1 MSLLAY
7 GQGMLAGDIG
17 VGAGLTEPWASREP
31 HFLWSGDGLMDG
43 ERESDSSNVHS
54 ESGLEHSLA
63 GAHFLSLLTEGVPND
78 EISEPDTPRPIRR
91 ELHWDSPPQSPG
103 AVFVNL
109 PYSVLQIVATSAKA
123 DLVVVGV
130 FQKSAEHL
138 MEILLCVPRTLDC
151 KLLIEFKTELF
162 ARVNGTVVGV
172 DGSILPQEFTELL
185 GREPQAFLGRHF
197 NLEAYEGIFFA
208 LWLDKSRVP
217 DTAES
222 IFSEAVKSLPMLL
235 STRIEARKYER
246 LGKRFDAILKM
257 MPQSVVFVDDEV
269 GQVLINPAAA
279 ELLELPTHGEVEPSR
294 VASAMKRLAASSG
307 SRTDPQKWYRAI
319 TGVEEPQEI
328 EEEWVL
334 KKPRCPG
341 RCVLHVRSFPV
352 SSVSAHGR
360 LWLYE
365 DVTTDRDACEAIQAA
380 NRAKSQFLAMM
391 SHELRTP
398 MTGVLGMLDLLH
410 LTHLVPQQ
418 QELVKIMQ
426 ESAEGLMQVI
436 NNILDFCKM
445 EAGRLFLEEIDF
457 SLSDLFEQV
466 VTMHEKK
473 LAEKGLKLDIKPMPG
488 ATVTVRGDPV
498 RLRQIIVNLVSN
510 AIKFTENGSITVCWR
525 YVPCPPPRPIIKSL
539 AGMKRTASGSLRYS
553 YQALESSVAEKG
565 LAVGK
570 NGVKVSEDKDKK
582 LYLEVKVA
590 DTGVGIAKEQL
601 ETLFAAAQAG
611 APRRDASGTGLGLA
625 ICKGLL
631 QLMGGRLLPVESEV
645 GKGTVVTF
653 VLPLLPAEDSSKLLL
668 ELSADKP
675 SSAKPPLPPPGA
687 CTKEETKTISVLVAE
702 DNKVNQL
709 LIRKIFRH
717 YGHDVELV
725 SNGKLAVEAVQKKSY
740 DLVLMDLQMPVLD
753 GLSATR
759 AIRALPLAT
768 AKVPIYALSADAL
781 APESGP
787 MEETGLDGYLSK
799 PIVWEDMSEVVDKV
813 LASKS
818 HQRNN

>member
-1 MSLLAY
+1 
-7 GQGMLAGDIG
+7 
-17 VGAGLTEPWASREP
+17 
-31 HFLWSGDGLMDG
+31 
-43 ERESDSSNVHS
+43 
-54 ESGLEHSLA
+54 
-63 GAHFLSLLTEGVPND
+63 LTEGAPND
-78 EISEPDTPRPIRR
+78 EIAEDPDTPRPIRR

-130 FQKSAEHL
+130 FQRSAEHL
-138 MEILLCVPRTLDC
+138 MEIFLCVPRHYDC
-151 KLLIEFKTELF
+151 KSLIEFKTELVG
-162 ARVNGTVVGV
+162 RVNGTVVGV

-222 IFSEAVKSLPMLL
+222 VCCEAVQSLPMLL

-279 ELLELPTHGEVEPSR
+279 ELLNLPSHGEVEPSR

-307 SRTDPQKWYRAI
+307 SRTDPQKWYRAV

-334 KKPRCPG
+334 QKP

-445 EAGRLFLEEIDF
+445 EAGRLSLEEIDF

-473 LAEKGLKLDIKPMPG
+473 FVEKGLKLDIKPMAG

-498 RLRQIIVNLVSN
+498 RLRQIVVNLVSN
-510 AIKFTENGSITVCWR
+510 AIRFTENGSITVCWR
-525 YVPCPPPRPIIKSL
+525 FVPCPPPRPNVKPL
-539 AGMKRTASGSLRYS
+539 AGMKRTASGSLRYN
-553 YQALESSVAEKG
+553 YQPLESSVAEKA
-565 LAVGK
+565 LAVGR
-570 NGVKVSEDKDKK
+570 NGVKASEDKKDKK

-601 ETLFAAAQAG
+601 ETVFAAAQAG

-631 QLMGGRLLPVESEV
+631 QLMGGRLLPVESDV

-653 VLPLLPAEDSSKLLL
+653 VLPLLPAEDSSKLFL

-687 CTKEETKTISVLVAE
+687 CSKEETKTISVLVAE

-725 SNGKLAVEAVQKKSY
+725 SNGKLAVEAVQRKSY

-759 AIRALPLAT
+759 AIRALRLPT

-813 LASKS
+813 LASKA
-818 HQRNN
+818 HQRDN

>member
-31 HFLWSGDGLMDG
+31 HYLWSGDGLMDG
-43 ERESDSSNVHS
+43 DRESESSNAQS
-54 ESGLEHSLA
+54 EGGLENSLA
-63 GAHFLSLLTEGVPND
+63 GAHFLSLLTEGLPND
-78 EISEPDTPRPIRR
+78 ELSEPDTPRPIRR

-130 FQKSAEHL
+130 FQKNAEQL
-138 MEILLCVPRTLDC
+138 VETLLCVPRHLDC
-151 KLLIEFKTELF
+151 KSLIEFKTELS
-162 ARVNGTVVGV
+162 ARVNGTVVGI
-172 DGSILPQEFTELL
+172 DGSIVPQEFTELL
-185 GREPQAFLGRHF
+185 GREPEAFIGRRF
-197 NLEAYEGIFFA
+197 KLEAYEGVFFA
-208 LWLDKSRVP
+208 LWLDKSKVP
-217 DTAES
+217 DTTES
-222 IFSEAVKSLPMLL
+222 IFTEAVQSLPMLL

-279 ELLELPTHGEVEPSR
+279 VLLDLPSHGEVEPSR
-294 VASAMKRLAASSG
+294 VAGAMKRLAASSG
-307 SRTDPQKWYRAI
+307 SRTDPQKWYRAV

-334 KKPRCPG
+334 KNP

-365 DVTTDRDACEAIQAA
+365 NVTTDRDACEDIQAA

-445 EAGRLFLEEIDF
+445 EASRLSLEEIDF

-473 LAEKGLKLDIKPMPG
+473 LAEKGLKLDIKPMAG

-510 AIKFTENGSITVCWR
+510 AIKFTDKGSIMVSWR
-525 YVPCPPPRPIIKSL
+525 YVPCPPPRPHVKQL
-539 AGMKRTASGSLRYS
+539 AGMKRTASGSLRYN
-553 YQALESSVAEKG
+553 YQPLESSVAEKG
-565 LAVGK
+565 IVAGK
-570 NGVKVSEDKDKK
+570 NASEDKKDKK

-601 ETLFAAAQAG
+601 ESLFAAAQAG

-631 QLMGGRLLPVESEV
+631 QLMGGRMLPVESEL

-653 VLPLLPAEDSSKLLL
+653 VLPLLPAEDTSKLLL
-668 ELSADKP
+668 ELSAEKP

-717 YGHDVELV
+717 YGHDIELV
-725 SNGKLAVEAVQKKSY
+725 SNGKLAVEAVQRKSY

-799 PIVWEDMSEVVDKV
+799 PIVWEDMSEVVEKV
-813 LASKS
+813 LASKA
-818 HQRNN
+818 HQRDN

>member
-17 VGAGLTEPWASREP
+17 AGAGLTEPWASREP
-31 HFLWSGDGLMDG
+31 HNLWTGDGLVDG
-43 ERESDSSNVHS
+43 ERESDSSMHS
-54 ESGLEHSLA
+54 EGGIDNHVA
-63 GAHFLSLLTEGVPND
+63 GHHFLSLLAEGAPDD
-78 EISEPDTPRPIRR
+78 ELSEPDTPRPIRR

-109 PYSVLQIVATSAKA
+109 PYTVLQIVATAAKA
-123 DLVVVGV
+123 DLVVVGCL
-130 FQKSAEHL
+130 QKNKERL
-138 MEILLCVPRTLDC
+138 METLLYVPKDKNC
-151 KLLIEFKTELF
+151 AELIEFQPELF
-162 ARVNGTVVGV
+162 ARVNGTVVSV
-172 DGSILPQEFTELL
+172 DGSILPVEFSEIL
-185 GREPQAFLGRHF
+185 GKQPQAFIGRHF

-208 LWLDKSRVP
+208 LWLDRSKVP
-217 DTAES
+217 DTAQA
-222 IFSEAVKSLPMLL
+222 IFAEAVQSLPMLL

-257 MPQSVVFVDDEV
+257 MPQAVVFVDDEV

-279 ELLELPTHGEVEPSR
+279 VLLNLPTHGEVEPSR
-294 VASAMKRLAASSG
+294 VASAMKRLADSSG
-307 SRTDPQKWYRAI
+307 TRTDPQKWYRAI

-334 KKPRCPG
+334 KQP

-410 LTHLVPQQ
+410 LTELDPHQ

-445 EAGRLFLEEIDF
+445 EAGRLSLEEIDF
-457 SLSDLFEQV
+457 SLGDLFEQV
-466 VTMHEKK
+466 VTMNEKK
-473 LAEKGLKLDIKPMPG
+473 LAEKNLKLDIRPMSG
-488 ATVTVRGDPV
+488 ATVAVRGDPV
-498 RLRQIIVNLVSN
+498 RLRQIILNLVSN
-510 AIKFTENGSITVCWR
+510 AIKFTETGSITVSWR
-525 YVPCPPPRPIIKSL
+525 YVPRPPPHVASQGGGSTRMKRSSSGSFRVTYQGFESTLGEKSL
-539 AGMKRTASGSLRYS
+539 PL
-553 YQALESSVAEKG
+553 
-565 LAVGK
+565 GK
-570 NGVKVSEDKDKK
+570 NGVKLSEDKKDKK

-601 ETLFAAAQAG
+601 EILFAAAQAG

-631 QLMGGRLLPVESEV
+631 SLMGGRMLPVESEI
-645 GKGTVVTF
+645 GQGTVVTF
-653 VLPLLPAEDSSKLLL
+653 ILPLLPAEDSSKLLL
-668 ELSADKP
+668 ELSAEKLA
-675 SSAKPPLPPPGA
+675 SKPPLPPPGQ
-687 CTKEETKTISVLVAE
+687 CTKEEAKIISVLVAE

-759 AIRALPLAT
+759 AIRALPMAT
-768 AKVPIYALSADAL
+768 SKVPIYALSADAL

-799 PIVWEDMSEVVDKV
+799 PFIWEDMSEVVNKV
-813 LASKS
+813 LTSKA
-818 HQRNN
+818 HQQES

>member
-31 HFLWSGDGLMDG
+31 HYLWSGDGWMDG

-54 ESGLEHSLA
+54 DGGLENSLA
-63 GAHFLSLLTEGVPND
+63 GAHFLSLLTEGAPNG

-103 AVFVNL
+103 AVFVHL

-130 FQKSAEHL
+130 FQNSAEHL

-151 KLLIEFKTELF
+151 KLLIEFKTELV
-162 ARVNGTVVGV
+162 ARVNGKVVGV
-172 DGSILPQEFTELL
+172 DSSILPQEFTELL
-185 GREPQAFLGRHF
+185 GGEPQAFIGRHF
-197 NLEAYEGIFFA
+197 NLEAYEGVFFA
-208 LWLDKSRVP
+208 LWLDKSKVP
-217 DTAES
+217 TTAES
-222 IFSEAVKSLPMLL
+222 IFFEAVQSLPMLL

-279 ELLELPTHGEVEPSR
+279 DLLDLPTHGEVEPSR

-334 KKPRCPG
+334 KKPRC
-341 RCVLHVRSFPV
+341 VLHVRSFPV

-365 DVTTDRDACEAIQAA
+365 DVTTDRDSCEAIQAA

-445 EAGRLFLEEIDF
+445 EAGRLSLEEIDF
-457 SLSDLFEQV
+457 SLNDLFEQV
-466 VTMHEKK
+466 VAMHEKK
-473 LAEKGLKLDIKPMPG
+473 LAEKNLRLDIKPMAG

-510 AIKFTENGSITVCWR
+510 AIKFTENGSIMVCWR
-525 YVPCPPPRPIIKSL
+525 YILCPPPRLSVKAL
-539 AGMKRTASGSLRYS
+539 AGMKRTASGALRYT
-553 YQALESSVAEKG
+553 YQPLESTGEEKG
-565 LAVGK
+565 LVVGR
-570 NGVKVSEDKDKK
+570 NGVKASEDEKDKK

-601 ETLFAAAQAG
+601 GMLFAAAQAG

-631 QLMGGRLLPVESEV
+631 QLMGGSMLPVESEV

-725 SNGKLAVEAVQKKSY
+725 SNGKLAVEAVQRKSY

-768 AKVPIYALSADAL
+768 ARVPIYALSADAL

-813 LASKS
+813 LACKA
-818 HQRNN
+818 HQRDN

>member
-7 GQGMLAGDIG
+7 GQGLLAGDIG
-17 VGAGLTEPWASREP
+17 VGVGLTEPWASREA
-31 HFLWSGDGLMDG
+31 HYLWSGDGLMDA
-43 ERESDSSNVHS
+43 ERESDSSNIHS
-54 ESGLEHSLA
+54 DEGRIDIPMA
-63 GAHFLSLLTEGVPND
+63 GHHFLSLLTEGAPHD

-123 DLVVVGV
+123 DLVVVGIL
-130 FQKSAEHL
+130 QNNQERI
-138 MEILLCVPRTLDC
+138 METLLCVPRTFTC
-151 KLLIEFKTELF
+151 AELIEFKTEFF
-162 ARVNGTVVGV
+162 ARVSGTVWAVD
-172 DGSILPQEFTELL
+172 DGSILPGEFSEVL
-185 GREPQAFLGRHF
+185 GKQPQAFIGRHF
-197 NLEAYEGIFFA
+197 NLEAYEGIFFG
-208 LWLDKSRVP
+208 LWLDKSKIP
-217 DTAES
+217 HTAES
-222 IFSEAVKSLPMLL
+222 IFSEAVQSLPMLL

-257 MPQSVVFVDDEV
+257 MPQAVVFVDDEV

-279 ELLELPTHGEVEPSR
+279 DLLDLPSHGEVEPSR
-294 VASAMKRLAASSG
+294 VAGAMKRLAASSG
-307 SRTDPQKWYRAI
+307 TRTDPQKWYRAI

-334 KKPRCPG
+334 KQP

-365 DVTTDRDACEAIQAA
+365 DVTTDRDACEAIEAA

-398 MTGVLGMLDLLH
+398 MTGVLGMLDLLQ
-410 LTHLVPQQ
+410 LTQLVPQQ

-445 EAGRLFLEEIDF
+445 EAGRLSLEEIDF

-466 VTMHEKK
+466 VAMHEKK
-473 LAEKGLKLDIKPMPG
+473 LAEKSLKLDVKPMEG
-488 ATVTVRGDPV
+488 ATIAVRGDPV

-510 AIKFTENGSITVCWR
+510 AIKFTEKGSITVCWR
-525 YVPCPPPRPIIKSL
+525 YVPCPPHIVKPPLQGNGR
-539 AGMKRTASGSLRYS
+539 MKRSASGSLRYS
-553 YQALESSVAEKG
+553 YRGLESPVAEKG

-570 NGVKVSEDKDKK
+570 NGTKDKK
-582 LYLEVKVA
+582 LYLEVTVT

-631 QLMGGRLLPVESEV
+631 LLMGGRMLPVKSESDQ
-645 GKGTVVTF
+645 GTVVTF
-653 VLPLLPAEDSSKLLL
+653 VLPVLPAEDSSKLLL

-675 SSAKPPLPPPGA
+675 SIAKPSLPPPGA
-687 CTKEETKTISVLVAE
+687 CTKEGTKTISVLVAE

-725 SNGKLAVEAVQKKSY
+725 SNGKLAVEAVQRNSY

-759 AIRALPLAT
+759 AIRALPT
-768 AKVPIYALSADAL
+768 AVAAVPIYALSADAL

-787 MEETGLDGYLSK
+787 MEDTGLDGYLSK
-799 PIVWEDMSEVVDKV
+799 PIVWEDMSEVVEKV
-813 LASKS
+813 LASKA
-818 HQRNN
+818 HQRDK

>member
-1 MSLLAY
+1 
-7 GQGMLAGDIG
+7 MLAGDIG
-17 VGAGLTEPWASREP
+17 VGAGLTDPWASREP
-31 HFLWSGDGLMDG
+31 HILWSGDGSMVGD
-43 ERESDSSNVHS
+43 RDSDFAN
-54 ESGLEHSLA
+54 EGGLDIALA
-63 GAHFLSLLTEGVPND
+63 GHHFLSLLVEAVPHD
-78 EISEPDTPRPIRR
+78 EFSEPDTPRPIRR

-109 PYSVLQIVATSAKA
+109 PFSVLQIVATSAKA
-123 DLVVVGV
+123 DLVVVGIL
-130 FQKSAEHL
+130 QNNQEHI
-138 MEILLCVPRTLDC
+138 METLLCVPRTFSCAELV
-151 KLLIEFKTELF
+151 EFKTDFF
-162 ARVNGTVVGV
+162 ALVNGTVVAV
-172 DGSILPQEFTELL
+172 DGTSLPGEFSEIL
-185 GREPQAFLGRHF
+185 GRQPQAFIGLHF
-197 NLEAYEGIFFA
+197 KLEAYDGIFFG
-208 LWLDKSRVP
+208 LWLNKLKIP
-217 DTAES
+217 HTAES
-222 IFSEAVKSLPMLL
+222 IFTEAVQSLPMLL

-257 MPQSVVFVDDEV
+257 MPQAVVFVDDEV

-279 ELLELPTHGEVEPSR
+279 DLLDLPTHGEVEPSR

-307 SRTDPQKWYRAI
+307 TRTDPQKWYRALS
-319 TGVEEPQEI
+319 GVEEPQEI

-334 KKPRCPG
+334 KQP

-352 SSVSAHGR
+352 SSISAHGR

-365 DVTTDRDACEAIQAA
+365 DVTTDRDANEAIQAA

-410 LTHLVPQQ
+410 LTQMVPHQ

-445 EAGRLFLEEIDF
+445 EAGRLSLEEIDF

-473 LAEKGLKLDIKPMPG
+473 LAEKCLKLDMKPMTG
-488 ATVTVRGDPV
+488 ATVAVRGDPV
-498 RLRQIIVNLVSN
+498 RLRQIIANLVSN
-510 AIKFTENGSITVCWR
+510 AIKFTEKGSITLCWR
-525 YVPCPPPRPIIKSL
+525 YVPCPPPDIVKPLQGNGR
-539 AGMKRTASGSLRYS
+539 MKRSASGSLRYC
-553 YQALESSVAEKG
+553 YPEIEAFVAERG
-565 LAVGK
+565 LAVGDK
-570 NGVKVSEDKDKK
+570 CVRLSEEKKDKK
-582 LYLEVKVA
+582 LYLEVKVV
-590 DTGVGIAKEQL
+590 DTGVGIGKEQL
-601 ETLFAAAQAG
+601 ETLFAAAEAG

-631 QLMGGRLLPVESEV
+631 QLMGGRMLPVESELCQ
-645 GKGTVVTF
+645 GTVVTF
-653 VLPLLPAEDSSKLLL
+653 VLPVLPAEDSSKHFL

-675 SSAKPPLPPPGA
+675 YSAKLPLPSPGA

-717 YGHDVELV
+717 YGHGVELV
-725 SNGKLAVEAVQKKSY
+725 SNGKLAVEAVQRKLY

-759 AIRALPLAT
+759 AIRALPMAT
-768 AKVPIYALSADAL
+768 ARVPIYALSADAL

-813 LASKS
+813 LASKAK
-818 HQRNN
+818 QQVN

>member
-7 GQGMLAGDIG
+7 GQGILAGDIG
-17 VGAGLTEPWASREP
+17 VGAGLTEPWASREA
-31 HFLWSGDGLMDG
+31 HYLWSGDGIMDS
-43 ERESDSSNVHS
+43 ERDSDSLNIHC
-54 ESGLEHSLA
+54 EGGPDIPLA
-63 GAHFLSLLTEGVPND
+63 GHHFLSLLIEGTPHD
-78 EISEPDTPRPIRR
+78 QISEPDTPRPIRR

-123 DLVVVGV
+123 DLVLVGIL
-130 FQKSAEHL
+130 QNNQERI
-138 MEILLCVPRTLDC
+138 METLLCVPRTYTC
-151 KLLIEFKTELF
+151 AELIEFKTDFF
-162 ARVNGTVVGV
+162 ACVNGTVLAV
-172 DGSILPQEFTELL
+172 DGSNLPGEFSEVL
-185 GREPQAFLGRHF
+185 GREPQAFIGRHF
-197 NLEAYEGIFFA
+197 NLEAYEGIFFG
-208 LWLDKSRVP
+208 LWLDKSKIP
-217 DTAES
+217 QTAES
-222 IFSEAVKSLPMLL
+222 IFSEVVQSLPMLL

-257 MPQSVVFVDDEV
+257 MPQAVVFVDDEV

-279 ELLELPTHGEVEPSR
+279 ALLNLPTHGEVEPSR

-307 SRTDPQKWYRAI
+307 TRTDPQKWYRAM

-334 KKPRCPG
+334 KEP

-365 DVTTDRDACEAIQAA
+365 DVTTDRDACEAIRAA

-410 LTHLVPQQ
+410 LTQLVPQQ

-445 EAGRLFLEEIDF
+445 EAGRLSLEEIDF

-473 LAEKGLKLDIKPMPG
+473 LAEKSLKLHIKPMEG
-488 ATVTVRGDPV
+488 ATIAVRGDPV
-498 RLRQIIVNLVSN
+498 RLRQIILNLVSN
-510 AIKFTENGSITVCWR
+510 SIKFTEKGSITVCWR
-525 YVPCPPPRPIIKSL
+525 YVPCPPLIVKPLQGNGR
-539 AGMKRTASGSLRYS
+539 MKRSASGSLRCS
-553 YQALESSVAEKG
+553 YPGLESSVAEKG

-570 NGVKVSEDKDKK
+570 SRTKDK
-582 LYLEVKVA
+582 LYLEVKVS

-601 ETLFAAAQAG
+601 ETLFAAAEAG
-611 APRRDASGTGLGLA
+611 ALRRDASGTGLGLA

-631 QLMGGRLLPVESEV
+631 LLMGGRMLPVKSES
-645 GKGTVVTF
+645 GQGTVVTF
-653 VLPLLPAEDSSKLLL
+653 VLPVLPAEDSSKLLL
-668 ELSADKP
+668 ELLGDKP
-675 SSAKPPLPPPGA
+675 SMAKSSLPPPGA
-687 CTKEETKTISVLVAE
+687 CVKEETKTISVLVAE

-725 SNGKLAVEAVQKKSY
+725 SNGKLAVEAVQRNSY

-759 AIRALPLAT
+759 AIRALPTAMAT
-768 AKVPIYALSADAL
+768 VPIYALSADAL

-813 LASKS
+813 LASKA
-818 HQRNN
+818 H